1 MILYF
6 FIDRVGGSFTLFFF
20 FRSLFGRAVPPVRC
34 CPGGKAV
41 SPTVT
46 YWGYPYSN
54 IYGYIDMRIACPFG
68 LSFNIPPRHAPHF
81 SGTLCL
87 VTICFSLLAWLVLV
101 LGIGVVLGV
110 IGIHLPLPVLTSLSF
125 GLNLHGGCLSLVG
138 LWGVSLL
145 HALRQG

>member
-1 MILYF
+1 MYR
-6 FIDRVGGSFTLFFF
+6 D
-20 FRSLFGRAVPPVRC
+20 
-34 CPGGKAV
+34 CPL
-41 SPTVT
+41 
-46 YWGYPYSN
+46 
-54 IYGYIDMRIACPFG
+54 IAP
-68 LSFNIPPRHAPHF
+68 
-81 SGTLCL
+81 CL
-87 VTICFSLLAWLVLV
+87 AYLLV

>member
-1 MILYF
+1 MMSFISYLYSKWKF
-6 FIDRVGGSFTLFFF
+6 LCIYNIIGWGESFTL
-20 FRSLFGRAVPPVRC
+20 SSPVAPVGRAVPPGRC

-54 IYGYIDMRIACPFG
+54 IYGYIDMRIACLFG
-68 LSFNIPPRHAPHF
+68 LSFNSPPRHAPHF
-81 SGTLCL
+81 SWTSCL
-87 VTICFSLLAWLVLV
+87 VTIRLSLLAWLILV

-125 GLNLHGGCLSLVG
+125 GLNLHGG
-138 LWGVSLL
+138 
-145 HALRQG
+145 